1 MISRDY
7 KLFLREI
14 YDAIGEIGDVRKVK
28 VAAIEHLVV
37 GSRN

>member
-14 YDAIGEIGDVRKVK
+14 YDAISEIGNVRKVK
-28 VAAIEHLVV
+28 VAANEHLEV